1 MNRLL
6 PLVTGFCLW
15 TGITFAQESV
25 NVLPDSTFNPSFG
38 HLILHSGSHIPY
50 SRVSNFSLEVGDTC
64 TMFSSAVYLETDSQ
78 AVWIG
83 GSNTYLLDIETGDRY
98 AARKALHGFKLDHM
112 NIAKDHKGKSVA
124 YQIEFPR
131 LSRYVKRVKVYGMP
145 ALGKYAERDYSL
157 EELEPMKVVYHEYP
171 PEPLM
176 SYDDHMPQI
185 KAPEVVKPKKAYQNN
200 DSTTYPVFRNLQK
213 VYPLTE
219 DVLKKNSIALY
230 ATKDATYVTKII
242 ECKQPRTL
250 VRLDKLRTYICE
262 DIPDSLEGIPRK
274 EYIRHNC
281 KLIESLAPYPVDQ
294 TFVIEGTPGDFVV
307 IVIKFPPLRLGTNE
321 IFVYLNTSGYCV
333 EYEKDTV
340 RFFGDVGPLAF
351 FRNNQKYVRPM
362 MDNRT
367 VIIK

>member
-25 NVLPDSTFNPSFG
+25 NVLPDSTFNSFA

-50 SRVSNFSLEVGDTC
+50 SRVSNFSLEVGDSC
-64 TMFSSAVYLETDSQ
+64 TMFSSAVHLETDSQ

-83 GSNTYLLDIETGDRY
+83 GSNTYLLDVETGDRY
-98 AARKALHGFKLDHM
+98 AARKALHGFKLNQM
-112 NIAKDHKGKSVA
+112 NIAKGHKGKSVA

-157 EELEPMKVVYHEYP
+157 EELEPMKIVYQEYP

-185 KAPEVVKPKKAYQNN
+185 KAPEVVKPKKVYQNN

-219 DVLKKNSIALY
+219 DVLKKNSVALY
-230 ATKDATYVTKII
+230 ATQDATYITKII

-250 VRLDKLRTYICE
+250 FRIASGLSFICADIPEDLDYIPRLD
-262 DIPDSLEGIPRK
+262 
-274 EYIRHNC
+274 YIRQNG
-281 KLIESLAPYPVDQ
+281 KQIESFAPYPLDK

-307 IVIKFPPLRLGTNE
+307 IVIKFAPLRLGADIMTIQINE
-321 IFVYLNTSGYCV
+321 SGLRV
-333 EYEKDTV
+333 EYDAEAV
-340 RFFGDVGPLAF
+340 HFFGEEEPLAF

-367 VIIK
+367 VIIR

>member
-1 MNRLL
+1 MQIKQI
-6 PLVTGFCLW
+6 VIVFCCLSIA
-15 TGITFAQESV
+15 TMQAQEIV

-50 SRVSNFSLEVGDTC
+50 SRVSDFSLEVGDTC
-64 TMFSSAVYLETDSQ
+64 TMFSSAVHLETDSQ

-83 GSNTYLLDIETGDRY
+83 GSNTYLLDVETGDRY
-98 AARKALHGFKLDHM
+98 AARKALHGFKLNQV
-112 NIAKDHKGKSVA
+112 NIAKGHKGKSVA

-131 LSRYVKRVKVYGMP
+131 LSRYVKRVKVYGLP
-145 ALGKYAERDYSL
+145 VLGKYQERDYLL
-157 EELEPMKVVYHEYP
+157 EDLEPMKVVYHEYP

-185 KAPEVVKPKKAYQNN
+185 KAPEVVKPGKAYQNN
-200 DSTTYPVFRNLQK
+200 DSTTYSIFRKLQK

-219 DVLKKNSIALY
+219 DALKINSVALY
-230 ATKDATYVTKII
+230 ATKDATFVTKII
-242 ECKQPRTL
+242 ECKKPRTL

-262 DIPDSLEGIPRK
+262 DIPDSLEGIARK

-307 IVIKFPPLRLGTNE
+307 IVIIFPPLRLGTNE
-321 IFVYLNTSGYCV
+321 MFVYLNESGCCMDY
-333 EYEKDTV
+333 YEDTI
-340 RFFGDVGPLAF
+340 RFLGEEEPLAF
-351 FRNNQKYVRPM
+351 FRNNQKYVRLMP
-362 MDNRT
+362 NNKT
-367 VIIK
+367 QIIR